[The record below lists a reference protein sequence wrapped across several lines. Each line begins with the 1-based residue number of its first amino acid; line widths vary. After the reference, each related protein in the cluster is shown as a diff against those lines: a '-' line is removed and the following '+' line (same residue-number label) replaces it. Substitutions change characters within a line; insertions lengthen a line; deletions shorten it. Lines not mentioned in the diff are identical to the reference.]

1 MAKERF
7 TLIRMATV
15 NNIGKIADE
24 TKLFSSSQLGT
35 VLPKLE
41 KYGEEHCIITE
52 RYDGRDWLYV
62 EDSEIFK
69 KTEL

>member
-1 MAKERF
+1 
-7 TLIRMATV
+7 MATV
-15 NNIGKIADE
+15 NNIGKITDE
-24 TKLFSSSQLGT
+24 TKLFSSSHLGT
-35 VLPKLE
+35 VLSEFK
-41 KYGEEHCIITE
+41 KYGEEHCIIKE